1 MSSQPSHADLREDLH
16 HLIGRI
22 DGLVKSVA
30 SVETKVEANGTQAKE
45 QFEVVNARLEV
56 IEGKVLAYD
65 LLKAR
70 VLGAIVA
77 GGVALG
83 ALWWLVKD
91 KIAHFFGV
99 ST

>member
-1 MSSQPSHADLREDLH
+1 MTAQPSHADLREDLR

-22 DGLVKSVA
+22 DGLVASVA
-30 SVETKVEANGTQAKE
+30 SVETKVEANGTQAIQ

-70 VLGAIVA
+70 VLGAIAAGAVA
-77 GGVALG
+77 IS
-83 ALWWLVKD
+83 ALWWAFHAKLEAVLGITK
-91 KIAHFFGV
+91 
-99 ST
+99 

>member
-1 MSSQPSHADLREDLH
+1 MSAQPSHADLREDLR

-22 DGLVKSVA
+22 DGLVSQVA
-30 SVETKVEANGTQAKE
+30 SVDSKVEANGQHAITQ
-45 QFEVVNARLEV
+45 FDVVNARLEV

-77 GGVALG
+77 GGVAVG

-91 KIAHFFGV
+91 KLAHFFGV
-99 ST
+99 SS